1 MTFNSSFEIGRTQ
14 RKGCLPVGCSAI
26 ASSGD
31 PYALVYA
38 AGVGN
43 RGTRRVAL
51 RNLRKV
57 LKKGYANA
65 R

>member
-1 MTFNSSFEIGRTQ
+1 MTFKSSFEMGRTQ

-38 AGVGN
+38 VEVGN
-43 RGTRRVAL
+43 RATRRVAL

-57 LKKGYANA
+57 LKEVYANA

>member
-1 MTFNSSFEIGRTQ
+1 MATKSSLDIGRTQ
-14 RKGCLPVGCSAI
+14 RKGCLPVGCNPI

-31 PYALVYA
+31 PYALKYA
-38 AGVGN
+38 AEVGN
-43 RGTRRVAL
+43 RATRRVAL
-51 RNLRKV
+51 RNLRRV

>member
-31 PYALVYA
+31 PYALEYA
-38 AGVGN
+38 AEVGN
-43 RGTRRVAL
+43 RATRRVAL
-51 RNLRKV
+51 RNLRKA
-57 LKKGYANA
+57 LKKETANV